1 VTMIGA
7 LFQILRPAL
16 LVEKA
21 RKISLIRR
29 DNPTSQFR
37 PGDFFH
43 DGARSE
49 TYERGGY
56 FWTDFGLVLYL

>member
-1 VTMIGA
+1 MIGA

-37 PGDFFH
+37 PGDFFMI
-43 DGARSE
+43 GQEAKLMNAAVI
-49 TYERGGY
+49 
-56 FWTDFGLVLYL
+56 FGLILG